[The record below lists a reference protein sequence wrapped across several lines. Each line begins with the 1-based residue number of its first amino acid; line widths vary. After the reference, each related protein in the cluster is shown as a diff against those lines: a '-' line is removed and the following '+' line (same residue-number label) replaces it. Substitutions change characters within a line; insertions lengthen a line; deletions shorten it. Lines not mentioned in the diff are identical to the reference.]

1 MTPRFHPAAIEELAW
16 AIKVGEERGAGLGRE
31 LLIEVQR
38 VVHLL
43 CETPE
48 IGKPLDERRRR
59 FPLARFPFGLIY
71 RVEGSTLRILALAH
85 RRQRP
90 GFSRSR
96 G

>member
-1 MTPRFHPAAIEELAW
+1 MTPRFHPAATEELEW
-16 AIKVGEERGAGLGRE
+16 AVKVGEERATGLGRE

-38 VVHLL
+38 VVRLL
-43 CETPE
+43 CETPK
-48 IGKPLDERRRR
+48 IGEPLDQQLRR
-59 FPLARFPFGLIY
+59 FPLTRFPFGLIY

-90 GFSRSR
+90 GFWRHR